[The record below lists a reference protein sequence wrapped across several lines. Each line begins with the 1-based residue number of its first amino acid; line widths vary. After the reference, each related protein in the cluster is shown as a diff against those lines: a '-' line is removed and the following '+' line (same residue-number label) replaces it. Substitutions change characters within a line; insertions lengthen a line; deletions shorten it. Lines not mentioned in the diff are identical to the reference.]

1 MKELIKSSV
10 VVVFALGMV
19 SATTAP
25 VQAQGFG
32 TGSFTG
38 TGGTFNTGNG
48 FGTVGFGSGGVQAN
62 TALGSF
68 GFDLGGGGER
78 GDMAGAPGGVVGG
91 FSGANPGQQGGVVG
105 GYGGSFPQGNG
116 MGTDSGPLAGR
127 GAFGPQGQAPGGYA
141 TGAGSGGTAFS
152 SAGATGVQSRESGT
166 TNNARMTDSRYT
178 DQNSAVYET
187 QEQNLLSTFSVDPSS
202 FPSGMFDYGFPSG
215 RGILGTIQGALQGRA
230 PGPNGSVIDIRR
242 GWYLPQTSTGS
253 VDINTVSP

>member
-1 MKELIKSSV
+1 MRELIKSSV
-10 VVVFALGMV
+10 VVAFAFGLV
-19 SATTAP
+19 SAMAAP
-25 VQAQGFG
+25 AQAQGFG

-48 FGTVGFGSGGVQAN
+48 FGTIGFGSGGIQGN

-68 GFDLGGGGER
+68 GFDLGGGGAR
-78 GDMAGAPGGVVGG
+78 GDMEGAPGGGTGG
-91 FSGANPGQQGGVVG
+91 FASGATDPAGVVG
-105 GYGGSFPQGNG
+105 GYAGSFPQGNG
-116 MGTDSGPLAGR
+116 MGTDFGPGVNQ

-141 TGAGSGGTAFS
+141 TGAGSGGSAFS

-166 TNNARMTDSRYT
+166 TNNARRMDARPTNR
-178 DQNSAVYET
+178 NSAVYET

-202 FPSGMFDYGFPSG
+202 YPSGMYDYGFPSG

>member
-1 MKELIKSSV
+1 MRELIKSSV
-10 VVVFALGMV
+10 VVAFAFGLLCPM
-19 SATTAP
+19 AAP
-25 VQAQGFG
+25 AQAQGFG

-68 GFDLGGGGER
+68 GFDLGGGGAR
-78 GDMAGAPGGVVGG
+78 GDMAGVPGGGTGG
-91 FSGANPGQQGGVVG
+91 FAAANPSSPAGVVG

-116 MGTDSGPLAGR
+116 FGTDSGPLAGQ
-127 GAFGPQGQAPGGYA
+127 GAFGPHGQAPGGYS
-141 TGAGSGGTAFS
+141 TGAGSGGSAFS

-166 TNNARMTDSRYT
+166 TNNARRMDALPTGR
-178 DQNSAVYET
+178 NSAVFET

-202 FPSGMFDYGFPSG
+202 YPSGMFDYGFPSG
-215 RGILGTIQGALQGRA
+215 QGALGTIQGALQGRA